1 MDSADNS
8 RFSFEIRR
16 FSCKITEARS
26 HTEGGHTMDTKKLK
40 KQLQE
45 RLQSPD
51 RLITYDREKETLR
64 IERKDT
70 KKGMTVALP
79 PIVSK
84 WKENNKTIIDEV
96 VYYVEEALNAMGE
109 EKANKHEQNIFP
121 VIRSTS
127 FATESPDD
135 IPLVTDEH
143 TAETR
148 IYYALDSGST
158 YRLID
163 ERMMKSEGWTR
174 EQLKE
179 IALFNVRRLP
189 TAMKKDEV
197 AGNTFYFLNQNDG
210 YDASRILNESFL
222 REMKETVSGEMTVS
236 VPHQDVLIIGDMR
249 NETGYD
255 VLAQMTMSFFTNGNV
270 PITALSFVYD
280 EGELEPIF
288 ILAKNRKKERE

>member
-1 MDSADNS
+1 M
-8 RFSFEIRR
+8 
-16 FSCKITEARS
+16 
-26 HTEGGHTMDTKKLK
+26 EGGFTMDTKTLK
-40 KQLQE
+40 KQLQD
-45 RLQSPD
+45 RLQSSE

-109 EKANKHEQNIFP
+109 EKPNKHEQNIFP

-135 IPLVTDEH
+135 IPLITDDH

-174 EQLKE
+174 EQLRE

-222 REMKETVSGEMTVS
+222 RDMKETVSGEMTVS